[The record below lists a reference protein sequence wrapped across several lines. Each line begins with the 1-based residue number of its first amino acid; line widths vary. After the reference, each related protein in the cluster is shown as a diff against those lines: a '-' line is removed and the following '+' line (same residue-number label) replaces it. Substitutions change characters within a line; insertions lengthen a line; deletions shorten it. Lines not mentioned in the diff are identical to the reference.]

1 MANNT
6 MTKLATT
13 TVGSGG
19 ASSVTFSAIPQ
30 TYTDLVIKTSS
41 RTNGT
46 NGTYFVNFNGS
57 NLGSTALR
65 LFAGNG
71 VGGASG
77 SFANSY
83 FDYGNLSSSTSNTFS
98 NSELYIPNY
107 TSNNFKSLSGDTVLE
122 DNGTNWELF
131 LTAGIKQN
139 TNPITSIT
147 IAPVIDTLIQ
157 QYSEFTLYGV
167 YAGGTT
173 TPSAPTI
180 ASATDLGGGTAQV
193 TISSPAAIPY
203 TVTSSPGGITA
214 TGMSPI
220 QISGLS
226 PQTSYTFTAQAVA
239 PFGVSAASSASSS
252 VSMYNGMTALATVTL
267 GSSASSIT
275 FSSIPSGYSHLQIRY
290 FARGTTTNRSE
301 SVLWQMNGYSTNGNY
316 TRHSL
321 WGEGGTAS
329 SGADTNSNGGLLQMP
344 SGGTASNIFGVGI
357 IDVLD
362 YANTNKNKTIRTIG
376 GYDSNGSSNGQ
387 DYQYV
392 GLVSNLAITQG
403 TAATTSF
410 TLACY
415 VYAGGSGFA
424 TGTTAV
430 LYGVK

>member
-19 ASSVTFSAIPQ
+19 AASVTFSAIPQ
-30 TYTDLVIKTSS
+30 NYTDLVIKASS

-65 LFAGNG
+65 LFAANG
-71 VGGASG
+71 VSG
-77 SFANSY
+77 TSNSFANSY

-147 IAPVIDTLIQ
+147 IAPVVDTLIQ
-157 QYSEFTLYGV
+157 QYSTFTLYGV

-252 VSMYNGMTALATVTL
+252 VSMYNGMTALATVSVGSG
-267 GSSASSIT
+267 GSSSVS
-275 FSSIPSGYSHLQIRY
+275 FSSIPSGYNHLQLRAYVLTSGSITTDVVTQFNGDTGANYSSHY
-290 FARGTTTNRSE
+290 FDGNGTT
-301 SVLWQMNGYSTNGNY
+301 VY
-316 TRHSL
+316 
-321 WGEGGTAS
+321 
-329 SGADTNSNGGLLQMP
+329 
-344 SGGTASNIFGVGI
+344 SGGSANLTSVYAISQGNATYPSVAILDI
-357 IDVLD
+357 LD
-362 YANTNKNKTIRTIG
+362 YSNTNKYKTTRSLLG
-376 GYDSNGSSNGQ
+376 VDANGTTSQFAGIYSGSWRNTA
-387 DYQYV
+387 
-392 GLVSNLAITQG
+392 AITSINL
-403 TAATTSF
+403 TA
-410 TLACY
+410 
-415 VYAGGSGFA
+415 GSGSFNQYS
-424 TGTTAV
+424 TFV